1 MITKIITKGHEI
13 YMVDVHLI
21 SGLGL
26 AGSGW
31 MVVGWTSV
39 AEAHRGRATVLYQ
52 GSYISWP

>member
-1 MITKIITKGHEI
+1 MLISKGHEI

-39 AEAHRGRATVLYQ
+39 AEAYRGRATVLYQ
-52 GSYISWP
+52 GSHIS